1 MTFCLIHV
9 TPPESL
15 AAADLQRRGVGWNC
29 VGWLCGLEN
38 VTKTSVSL
46 TQPPPR
52 PPRPCALPPHLLHS
66 ALDQPPSLLNPH
78 VLSMDILDFYTLN
91 VQM

>member
-15 AAADLQRRGVGWNC
+15 AAADLQCRGVGWNC

-46 TQPPPR
+46 TQPPP
-52 PPRPCALPPHLLHS
+52 PPPHLLHS
-66 ALDQPPSLLNPH
+66 ALDQPPSLVNPH
-78 VLSMDILDFYTLN
+78 ALSVDVLEFYTLN